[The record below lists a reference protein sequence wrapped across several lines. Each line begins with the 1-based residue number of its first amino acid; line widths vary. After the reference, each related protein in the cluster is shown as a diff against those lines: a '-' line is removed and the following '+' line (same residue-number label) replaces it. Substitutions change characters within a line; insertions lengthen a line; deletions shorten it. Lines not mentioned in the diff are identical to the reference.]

1 MAIIVFFLAIW
12 LVCKCVKALFRR
24 HDRAEYE
31 QPETETENKVVSNL
45 AALDALQK
53 QRDQIRDTI
62 TYLKEAITTAE
73 TPEKTV
79 QYMDRLS
86 SLYGKLANVENKINK
101 LISRE

>member
-1 MAIIVFFLAIW
+1 MAIIIFFLAIW
-12 LVCKCVKALFRR
+12 LFCKACKSLSRR
-24 HDRAEYE
+24 RDRIEYK
-31 QPETETENKVVSNL
+31 PPAETENKVVRNL

-62 TYLKEAITTAE
+62 LYLKECITTAE

-86 SLYGKLANVENKINK
+86 SLYGKLATVENKINK
-101 LISRE
+101 LISR

>member
-24 HDRAEYE
+24 HDRIEYE
-31 QPETETENKVVSNL
+31 QPAEMENKVINNL

-53 QRDQIRDTI
+53 QRVQIQDTI
-62 TYLKEAITTAE
+62 LYLKECITTSE
-73 TPEKTV
+73 TPEKTI

-86 SLYGKLANVENKINK
+86 SLYGKLANVENKITK
-101 LISRE
+101 LISR